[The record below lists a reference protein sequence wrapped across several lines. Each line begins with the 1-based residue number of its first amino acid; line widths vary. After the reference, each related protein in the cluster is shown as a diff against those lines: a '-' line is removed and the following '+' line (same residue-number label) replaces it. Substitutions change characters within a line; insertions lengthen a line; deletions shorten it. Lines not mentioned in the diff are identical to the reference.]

1 MPTRSFNL
9 SLRLTLC
16 LVGVLLLIFVLLGQ
30 QIVHLHRQHLEES
43 VFASADRISDTIK
56 RSTRYSMLQNHR
68 DEVYHIIS
76 TIGAEPGIGK
86 IRIYNENGRISY
98 STDPQEVGSFV
109 DKQAEACTA
118 CHFQGDPLSRLKRPD
133 RMRIYNA
140 SEGKRNLGLINPIEN
155 EPSCTNADCH
165 AHSPDKQVLGVL
177 DVTLSLAK
185 VDEAIAEGTRKVVA
199 SFVFATLAIP
209 LLIGAPVWLM
219 VYRPVK
225 QLTLGTKRVAS
236 GNLDELIRVSSRDE
250 IGQLAASFNQMVVE
264 LRRARSQ
271 LAEWNRTLENRIQQK
286 TEELQRVQK
295 QILIVERMASIGKL
309 AAIVAH
315 EINNPLSGILTYAK
329 LLLKQ
334 LKNEKGPGPKPEN
347 TTQYLEVIASE
358 SARCGEIV
366 KNLLQFARQT
376 TVNLQLNPLNEI
388 IRQSLRLV
396 QHKIDLMNLRTLL
409 KLDETLPLVV
419 CDVQL
424 IRQALVALIINAC
437 EAMPMGEGVL
447 DICTQHLVDQS
458 EVEVTIRDNGIGM
471 DEETQKHIFEPFFTT
486 KEQGKGIGLGLAVV
500 YGIVQQHS
508 GTIEVQSSPGKGTAF
523 AIRLPLRIKDV
534 KEAGHNKDAEL
545 LPHGVEALRG
555 A

>member
-1 MPTRSFNL
+1 MSTRSFNL
-9 SLRLTLC
+9 SLRLTIC
-16 LVGVLLLIFVLLGQ
+16 LVGVLLLIFVLLGR
-30 QIVHLHRQHLEES
+30 QIVYLHRQHLEES

-118 CHFQGDPLSRLKRPD
+118 CHFQGEPLRRLKRPD

-155 EPSCTNADCH
+155 EPSCTNSDCH
-165 AHSPDKQVLGVL
+165 AHPAEKQVLGVL
-177 DVTLSLAK
+177 DVTLSMAK
-185 VDEAIAEGTRKVVA
+185 VDEAIAEGTQRVVA
-199 SFVFATLAIP
+199 SFILAILAVP
-209 LLIGAPVWLM
+209 LLIGAPIWLM

-236 GNLDELIRVSSRDE
+236 GNLDEPIPVSSRDE
-250 IGQLAASFNQMVVE
+250 IGQLATSFNQMVVE
-264 LRRARSQ
+264 LRRAKGE
-271 LAEWNRTLENRIQQK
+271 LDEWNKTLENRISEK
-286 TEELQRVQK
+286 TEELQSAQK
-295 QILIVERMASIGKL
+295 QIVNAERMASIGKL
-309 AAIVAH
+309 AATVAH

-334 LKNEKGPGPKPEN
+334 ARNAKGPGLKPET

-366 KNLLQFARQT
+366 KNLLQFARQS
-376 TVNLQLNPLNEI
+376 TVNLQPNSLNEL

-396 QHKIDLMNLRTLL
+396 QHKIDLMNLQTMLRLN
-409 KLDETLPLVV
+409 ETLPLVI
-419 CDVQL
+419 CDAQL
-424 IRQALVALIINAC
+424 IQQALVALIINAC
-437 EAMPMGEGVL
+437 EAMPAGEGIL
-447 DICTQHLVDQS
+447 EICTELPMEKSV
-458 EVEVTIRDNGIGM
+458 VEVAIRDNGIGM

-486 KEQGKGIGLGLAVV
+486 KEQGKGVGLGLAVV
-500 YGIVQQHS
+500 YGIIQQHS
-508 GTIEVQSSPGKGTAF
+508 GTIEVQSSPGKGTTF
-523 AIRLPLRIKDV
+523 FIRLPLRTKDEQEEGQ
-534 KEAGHNKDAEL
+534 KKNAEL
-545 LPHGVEALRG
+545 LHQVMEA
-555 A
+555 

>member
-1 MPTRSFNL
+1 MSTRSFNL
-9 SLRLTLC
+9 SLRLTIC
-16 LVGVLLLIFVLLGQ
+16 LVGVLLLIFVLLGR

-76 TIGAEPGIGK
+76 TIGGEPGIGK

-98 STDPQEVGSFV
+98 STDPHEVGTFV
-109 DKQAEACTA
+109 DKQAEACTV
-118 CHFQGDPLSRLKRPD
+118 CHFQGEPLRRLKRPD

-140 SEGKRNLGLINPIEN
+140 SGGKRNLGLINPIEN
-155 EPSCTNADCH
+155 EPSCTNSDCH
-165 AHSPDKQVLGVL
+165 AHPPDKQVLGVL
-177 DVTLSLAK
+177 DVTMSMAK
-185 VDEAIAEGTRKVVA
+185 VDEAIAAGTQSVVI
-199 SFVFATLAIP
+199 SFILAILAVP
-209 LLIGAPVWLM
+209 FLIGAPIWLM

-236 GNLDELIRVSSRDE
+236 GNLDELIPVSSRDE
-250 IGQLAASFNQMVVE
+250 IGQLAASFNQMVLE
-264 LRRARSQ
+264 LRRAKGQ
-271 LAEWNRTLENRIQQK
+271 LDEWNKTLENRISEK
-286 TEELQRVQK
+286 TEELQSAQK
-295 QILIVERMASIGKL
+295 QIVIAERMASIGKL

-334 LKNEKGPGPKPEN
+334 MRNEKGALPKAE
-347 TTQYLEVIASE
+347 TATQYLEVIASE

-376 TVNLQLNPLNEI
+376 TVNLQPNPLNEL

-396 QHKIDLMNLRTLL
+396 QHKIDLMNLQTLL
-409 KLDETLPLVV
+409 RLDEALPQVF
-419 CDVQL
+419 CDAQL
-424 IRQALVALIINAC
+424 IRQALVALILNAC
-437 EAMPMGEGVL
+437 EAMPAGEGIL
-447 DICTQHLVDQS
+447 EIQTQQWVEKSD
-458 EVEVTIRDNGIGM
+458 VEVTIRDNGIGM
-471 DEETQKHIFEPFFTT
+471 NEETQKHIFEPFFTT
-486 KEQGKGIGLGLAVV
+486 KEQGKGVGLGLAVV

-523 AIRLPLRIKDV
+523 LIRLPLKTKD
-534 KEAGHNKDAEL
+534 EQDAEHKKNTEL
-545 LPHGVEALRG
+545 LPHGVEA
-555 A
+555 

>member
-1 MPTRSFNL
+1 MSTRSFNL

-16 LVGVLLLIFVLLGQ
+16 LVAVLLLIFVLLAR
-30 QIVHLHRQHLEES
+30 QIVYLHRQHLEES

-118 CHFQGDPLSRLKRPD
+118 CHFQGEPLRRLKRPD

-140 SEGKRNLGLINPIEN
+140 SGGQRNLGLINPIEN
-155 EPSCTNADCH
+155 ESSCTNADCH
-165 AHSPDKQVLGVL
+165 AHSPEKQVLGVL
-177 DVTLSLAK
+177 DVTLSMAK

-199 SFVFATLAIP
+199 SFILAILAVP
-209 LLIGAPVWLM
+209 LLIGTPIWLM

-236 GNLDELIRVSSRDE
+236 GNLDELIPVSSRDE
-250 IGQLAASFNQMVVE
+250 IGQLATSFNQMVVE
-264 LRRARSQ
+264 LRRARGQ
-271 LAEWNRTLENRIQQK
+271 LDEWNKSLEDRISQK
-286 TEELQRVQK
+286 TEALQNAQK
-295 QILIVERMASIGKL
+295 QIVNAERMASIGKL

-334 LKNEKGPGPKPEN
+334 LRNEKKAGLKAET
-347 TTQYLEVIASE
+347 TTQYLEVIANE

-376 TVNLQLNPLNEI
+376 TVNLQPNPLNEL

-396 QHKIDLMNLRTLL
+396 QHKIDLMNLQTFLR
-409 KLDETLPLVV
+409 LDVTLPLVV
-419 CDVQL
+419 CDAQL
-424 IRQALVALIINAC
+424 LRQALVALIINAC
-437 EAMPMGEGVL
+437 EAMSAGEGIL
-447 DICTQHLVDQS
+447 EIRTQNWLEKSV
-458 EVEVTIRDNGIGM
+458 VEIIIRDNGIGM

-486 KEQGKGIGLGLAVV
+486 KEQGKGVGLGLAVV
-500 YGIVQQHS
+500 YGIVQQHG
-508 GTIEVQSSPGKGTAF
+508 GTIEVQSSPNKGTAF
-523 AIRLPLRIKDV
+523 FIRLPLRTKDQRGEGQ
-534 KEAGHNKDAEL
+534 KKNTEL
-545 LPHGVEALRG
+545 LHHVMEA
-555 A
+555 

>member
-1 MPTRSFNL
+1 MSTRSFNL

-16 LVGVLLLIFVLLGQ
+16 LVGVLLVIFVLLGR
-30 QIVHLHRQHLEES
+30 QIVNLHQQHLEEI
-43 VFASADRISDTIK
+43 VFANADRISDTIK

-76 TIGAEPGIGK
+76 TIGGEPGIGK

-118 CHFQGDPLSRLKRPD
+118 CHSQGEPLRRLKRPD
-133 RMRIYNA
+133 RTRIYSA
-140 SEGKRNLGLINPIEN
+140 SGGKRNLGLINPIEN
-155 EPSCTNADCH
+155 ESSCTNADCH

-177 DVTLSLAK
+177 DVTLSMAR
-185 VDEAIAEGTRKVVA
+185 VDEAIAQGTRKVVT
-199 SFVFATLAIP
+199 SFVLAIIAIP
-209 LLIGAPVWLM
+209 LLIGAPIWLM

-236 GNLDELIRVSSRDE
+236 GNLDHLIPVSSRNE

-264 LRRARSQ
+264 LRRARGQ
-271 LAEWNRTLENRIQQK
+271 LDEWNKTLENRIRQK
-286 TEELQRVQK
+286 TEELQSAQM
-295 QILIVERMASIGKL
+295 QIVNAERMASIGKL

-334 LKNEKGPGPKPEN
+334 VRNPKVPGPKTE
-347 TTQYLEVIASE
+347 TTAQYLEVIANE

-376 TVNLQLNPLNEI
+376 TVNLQPNSLNELI
-388 IRQSLRLV
+388 QQSLRLV
-396 QHKIDLMNLRTLL
+396 QHKIDLMNLQTLL
-409 KLDETLPLVV
+409 RLDETLPLVI
-419 CDVQL
+419 CDAQL
-424 IRQALVALIINAC
+424 IRQALVALIINAS
-437 EAMPMGEGVL
+437 EAMSAGEGIL
-447 DICTQHLVDQS
+447 DIRTQLG
-458 EVEVTIRDNGIGM
+458 VEKSVAEITIRDNGIGM

-486 KEQGKGIGLGLAVV
+486 KEQGKGVGLGLAVV
-500 YGIVQQHS
+500 YGIVQQH
-508 GTIEVQSSPGKGTAF
+508 GGNIEVQSSSGKGTSF
-523 AIRLPLRIKDV
+523 FIRLPLKPKDEQ
-534 KEAGHNKDAEL
+534 EAGHKKNPEL
-545 LPHGVEALRG
+545 LPHGVEA
-555 A
+555 

>member
-1 MPTRSFNL
+1 MSTRSFNL
-9 SLRLTLC
+9 SLRLTFW

-30 QIVHLHRQHLEES
+30 QIVHLHQQHLEEL

-68 DEVYHIIS
+68 DEVYHIIN

-118 CHFQGDPLSRLKRPD
+118 CHFQGEPLRRLKRPD
-133 RMRIYNA
+133 RMRIYNGA
-140 SEGKRNLGLINPIEN
+140 GGKRHLGLINPIEN

-209 LLIGAPVWLM
+209 LLIGVPVWLM

-264 LRRARSQ
+264 LRHVRSQ
-271 LAEWNRTLENRIQQK
+271 LDEWNKTLELR
-286 TEELQRVQK
+286 
-295 QILIVERMASIGKL
+295 
-309 AAIVAH
+309 
-315 EINNPLSGILTYAK
+315 
-329 LLLKQ
+329 Q
-334 LKNEKGPGPKPEN
+334 LRRS
-347 TTQYLEVIASE
+347 LEAD
-358 SARCGEIV
+358 R
-366 KNLLQFARQT
+366 
-376 TVNLQLNPLNEI
+376 
-388 IRQSLRLV
+388 
-396 QHKIDLMNLRTLL
+396 L
-409 KLDETLPLVV
+409 KLK
-419 CDVQL
+419 
-424 IRQALVALIINAC
+424 
-437 EAMPMGEGVL
+437 GK
-447 DICTQHLVDQS
+447 
-458 EVEVTIRDNGIGM
+458 
-471 DEETQKHIFEPFFTT
+471 KHR
-486 KEQGKGIGLGLAVV
+486 
-500 YGIVQQHS
+500 S
-508 GTIEVQSSPGKGTAF
+508 
-523 AIRLPLRIKDV
+523 
-534 KEAGHNKDAEL
+534 
-545 LPHGVEALRG
+545 
-555 A
+555 

>member
-1 MPTRSFNL
+1 MSTRSFNL
-9 SLRLTLC
+9 SLRLTIC
-16 LVGVLLLIFVLLGQ
+16 LVGVLLLIFVLLGR

-76 TIGAEPGIGK
+76 TIGGEPGIGK

-98 STDPQEVGSFV
+98 STDPHEVGTFV

-118 CHFQGDPLSRLKRPD
+118 CHFQGEPLRRLKRPD

-140 SEGKRNLGLINPIEN
+140 SGGKRNLGLINPIEN
-155 EPSCTNADCH
+155 EPSCTNSDCH
-165 AHSPDKQVLGVL
+165 AHPPDKQVLGVL
-177 DVTLSLAK
+177 DVTMSMAK
-185 VDEAIAEGTRKVVA
+185 VDEAIADGTRSVVI
-199 SFVFATLAIP
+199 SFILAIIAIP
-209 LLIGAPVWLM
+209 LLIGAPIWLM

-236 GNLDELIRVSSRDE
+236 GNLDELIPVSSRDE

-264 LRRARSQ
+264 LRRAKGQ
-271 LAEWNRTLENRIQQK
+271 LDEWNKTLENRISEK
-286 TEELQRVQK
+286 TEELQSAQK
-295 QILIVERMASIGKL
+295 QIVNAERMASIGKL

-334 LKNEKGPGPKPEN
+334 MRNEKGALPKAE
-347 TTQYLEVIASE
+347 TATQYLEVIASE

-376 TVNLQLNPLNEI
+376 TVNLQPNPLNEL

-396 QHKIDLMNLRTLL
+396 QHKIDLMNLQTLL
-409 KLDETLPLVV
+409 RLDEALPQVF
-419 CDVQL
+419 CDAQL

-437 EAMPMGEGVL
+437 EAMPAGEGIL
-447 DICTQHLVDQS
+447 EIRTQQWVEKS
-458 EVEVTIRDNGIGM
+458 AVEVTIRDNGIGM

-486 KEQGKGIGLGLAVV
+486 KEQGKGVGLGLAVV

-523 AIRLPLRIKDV
+523 LIRLPLKTKD
-534 KEAGHNKDAEL
+534 EQDAEHKKNTEL
-545 LPHGVEALRG
+545 LPHGVEA
-555 A
+555 

>member
-1 MPTRSFNL
+1 MSTRSFNL
-9 SLRLTLC
+9 SLRLTIC
-16 LVGVLLLIFVLLGQ
+16 LVGVLLLIFVLLGRQ
-30 QIVHLHRQHLEES
+30 VVRLHRQHLEES
-43 VFASADRISDTIK
+43 VFTSADRISDTIK

-76 TIGAEPGIGK
+76 TIGGEPGIGK

-98 STDPQEVGSFV
+98 STDPHEVGTFV

-118 CHFQGDPLSRLKRPD
+118 CHFQGEPLRRLKRPD

-140 SEGKRNLGLINPIEN
+140 SGGKRNLGLINPIEN
-155 EPSCTNADCH
+155 EPSCTNSDCH
-165 AHSPDKQVLGVL
+165 AHPPDKQVLGVL
-177 DVTLSLAK
+177 DVTMSMAK
-185 VDEAIAEGTRKVVA
+185 VDEAIADGTQSVVV
-199 SFVFATLAIP
+199 SFIFAIIAIP
-209 LLIGAPVWLM
+209 LLIGAPIWLM

-236 GNLDELIRVSSRDE
+236 GNLDELIPVSSRDE
-250 IGQLAASFNQMVVE
+250 IGQLAASFNQMVLE
-264 LRRARSQ
+264 LRRAKGQ
-271 LAEWNRTLENRIQQK
+271 LDEWNKTLENRIREK
-286 TEELQRVQK
+286 TEELQSAQK
-295 QILIVERMASIGKL
+295 QIVYAERMASIGKL

-334 LKNEKGPGPKPEN
+334 MRKEKGTLPKAE
-347 TTQYLEVIASE
+347 TATQYLEVIASE

-376 TVNLQLNPLNEI
+376 TVNLQPNPLNEL

-396 QHKIDLMNLRTLL
+396 QHKIDLMNLQTLL
-409 KLDETLPLVV
+409 RLDEALPQVF
-419 CDVQL
+419 CDAQL

-437 EAMPMGEGVL
+437 EAMPAGEGIL
-447 DICTQHLVDQS
+447 EIRTQQCVEKS
-458 EVEVTIRDNGIGM
+458 VVEVTIQDNGIGM
-471 DEETQKHIFEPFFTT
+471 NEETQKHIFEPFFTT
-486 KEQGKGIGLGLAVV
+486 KEQGKGVGLGLAVV

-523 AIRLPLRIKDV
+523 LMRLPLKTKD
-534 KEAGHNKDAEL
+534 EQDAEHKKNTEL
-545 LPHGVEALRG
+545 LPHGVEA
-555 A
+555 